1 MEPIRETNLVWKVRS
16 NHALEHATLHVLS
29 TEVTRARVSGLSDA
43 GGFWL
48 LGEVPTALVFESA
61 RGALERMK
69 AGDTGLA
76 MHDNCGSNL
85 VPSIMVSGGLAWL
98 AMAGTGNSL
107 RKKAVRFPIAVLLA
121 LVGFEAA
128 KPIGPLLQE
137 KTTSTDHVDSM
148 VVREVRCYKPY
159 GLVIHRVTT
168 EFKAG

>member
-1 MEPIRETNLVWKVRS
+1 
-16 NHALEHATLHVLS
+16 
-29 TEVTRARVSGLSDA
+29 
-43 GGFWL
+43 
-48 LGEVPTALVFESA
+48 
-61 RGALERMK
+61 
-69 AGDTGLA
+69 
-76 MHDNCGSNL
+76 
-85 VPSIMVSGGLAWL
+85 MVSGGLAWL